1 MFHLAQARVS
11 PTGAGKVFH
20 VSCYLRSQLLRYIFV
35 LKFTKRNKFLP
46 SFRAWRRPCQK
57 LRILH
62 AQSQQWRWE
71 ALNRVFKQRQRQQR
85 QKRRTATSTQFEDN
99 FFWGHCCGCTSSKKS
114 SVSSNDVEG
123 IINDL
128 ITEDQKKVLHH
139 SRYCRE
145 KKCSGLRT
153 DEKQRL
159 SNKKDRFQ
167 HEWVFEAN
175 VSYEKTGLRWLV
187 FVEGQGMYCLTFS
200 MRSLQ

>member
-1 MFHLAQARVS
+1 MTLNNGNDNKDKKDELPPQR
-11 PTGAGKVFH
+11 T
-20 VSCYLRSQLLRYIFV
+20 
-35 LKFTKRNKFLP
+35 LKTT
-46 SFRAWRRPCQK
+46 S
-57 LRILH
+57 
-62 AQSQQWRWE
+62 SE
-71 ALNRVFKQRQRQQR
+71 ATV
-85 QKRRTATSTQFEDN
+85 A
-99 FFWGHCCGCTSSKKS
+99 GCTSSKKS

-139 SRYCRE
+139 SRCCRE